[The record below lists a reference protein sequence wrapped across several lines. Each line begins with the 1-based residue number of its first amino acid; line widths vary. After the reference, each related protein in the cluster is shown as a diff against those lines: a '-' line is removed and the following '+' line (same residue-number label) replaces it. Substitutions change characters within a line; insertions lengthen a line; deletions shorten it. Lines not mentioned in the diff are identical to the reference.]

1 MRGRTLGEDSEEA
14 RQVQT
19 WDRVFLRDR
28 TFQVGHWGS
37 GEVGLSKRLRLNWR
51 ALKWPWA
58 YLLILFSFNSFC
70 KTRCQSQYSEKRIA
84 NLTCYGSFC
93 LMVFFTGIL
102 PCHEGDKALRA
113 SLVVED
119 QAP

>member
-28 TFQVGHWGS
+28 TFQVGRWGS
-37 GEVGLSKRLRLNWR
+37 GGVELSKRLRLNWR

-58 YLLILFSFNSFC
+58 YLLILFS
-70 KTRCQSQYSEKRIA
+70 SQYLTLSFLNLFLSE
-84 NLTCYGSFC
+84 LTS
-93 LMVFFTGIL
+93 
-102 PCHEGDKALRA
+102 
-113 SLVVED
+113 
-119 QAP
+119 